1 MKHIGMDVHRAST
14 DVVVLNGRGQ
24 EILHRKVETLG
35 PALVE
40 LLQSIA
46 GEKRAALEESQLA
59 DVVTRALRP
68 HVGEI
73 IRSQPQH
80 NRLISQ
86 SENKDDYPDAY
97 RLAQLLYLNQL
108 KAVHHPDWIYQCLR
122 EAVRAYWH
130 SSWELTRA
138 KNQLKAFF
146 LYHGIPYEKEAIYA
160 ARHREKF
167 REAVEQS
174 GASRELAECLW
185 WKMDQV
191 REMKARVLRLLRQA
205 SQSVRPQV
213 RRLQTIPGMGFIGAS
228 TLVAY
233 LEDGWRFHNKRQ
245 SWQYASLGVRR
256 HQSAGQGTEGASR
269 SGNRYLKNVLLTAA
283 ITISVYPRETALGR
297 LWKRGL
303 DEGKDPRRVRRT
315 VGRKI
320 LAIAQHLL
328 RSQQEYQDEL
338 MTTGK

>member
-14 DVVVLNGRGQ
+14 DVVVLNERGR

-40 LLQSIA
+40 LIKSIP
-46 GEKRAALEESQLA
+46 GEKRVTLEESQLA

-68 HVGEI
+68 YVVEI

-80 NRLISQ
+80 NHLISR
-86 SENKDDYPDAY
+86 SETKDDYPDAY
-97 RLAQLLYLNQL
+97 RLAQLLYLHQL
-108 KAVHHPDWIYQCLR
+108 KAVHHPDMLYQQLR

-146 LYHGIPYEKEAIYA
+146 LYHGIAYEKEAIYA

-167 REAVEQS
+167 QQAVEQS
-174 GASRELAECLW
+174 GANRELAECLW
-185 WKMDQV
+185 WQMDQA
-191 REMKARVLRLLRQA
+191 REMKARMVRLLRQA
-205 SQSVRPQV
+205 SQPVRPAA
-213 RRLQTIPGMGFIGAS
+213 RRLQSIPGIGLIGAA

-245 SWQYASLGVRR
+245 SWQYANLGVRR
-256 HQSAGQGTEGASR
+256 HKSDGKGSEGASR
-269 SGNRYLKNVLLTAA
+269 QGNRYLKNVLLTAA
-283 ITISVYPRETALGR
+283 ISVHVSRRETALRR
-297 LWKRGL
+297 LWTR
-303 DEGKDPRRVRRT
+303 DVEAGKDPRRVRRT

-320 LAIAQHLL
+320 LAVAQHLL

-338 MTTGK
+338 MTLGK